1 MTHETG
7 RIERDW
13 QRLCQDKRD
22 LIPSG
27 RPFRTRTKRH
37 VIARLTSSEGL

>member
-7 RIERDW
+7 GIERHW

-27 RPFRTRTKRH
+27 RPFRARTKRH
-37 VIARLTSSEGL
+37 VIARLTTRSGL